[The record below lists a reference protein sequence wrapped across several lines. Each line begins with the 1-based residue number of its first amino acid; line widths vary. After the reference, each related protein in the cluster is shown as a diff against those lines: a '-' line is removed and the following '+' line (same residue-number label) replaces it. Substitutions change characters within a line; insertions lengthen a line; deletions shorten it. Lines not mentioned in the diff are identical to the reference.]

1 MGERAMNYLALRS
14 SAITRITTAVLKRL
28 VDDSELNR
36 SNAEG
41 RVFVF
46 ETNIAPMYARKGPGS
61 TFDLEWELDL
71 QRYLSTLGEH
81 EFRLVRVSQGGEAV
95 DYRGDWTDHPFAS
108 LEPVASIQADF
119 DTFMQ
124 RSTGTTAH
132 PACKPDVH
140 VNSGAWTLAL
150 NVLRHAGK
158 EEVAVELEA
167 TAQREPATQQEL
179 IEEIGR
185 LVQVARTRAIEPFSV
200 KVGEKLDVEI
210 WPLALDDRV
219 IVGRE
224 VWSSIPSPK
233 VQSIRLKAMPS
244 AATTFASRRSN
255 QPTGK
260 SRRPQGHRR
269 VSLGSAF
276 FLGSH
281 FHRRPMGICES
292 HFEERA

>member
-1 MGERAMNYLALRS
+1 MGERAMNYLALRA
-14 SAITRITTAVLKRL
+14 SAITKITTEVLNHL
-28 VDDSELNR
+28 VSDSVINR
-36 SNAEG
+36 SNADG

-46 ETNIAPMYARKGPGS
+46 ETNFAPMYARKGPCS

-71 QRYLSTLGEH
+71 QRSLSSLGEH
-81 EFRLVRVSQGGEAV
+81 EFRLVRVSQGGEGV

-108 LEPVASIQADF
+108 LETVASIQADF
-119 DTFMQ
+119 DAFMQ

-132 PACKPDVH
+132 PACKPDVR

-150 NVLRHAGK
+150 NVLRHAGQ
-158 EEVAVELEA
+158 EEVAAELEA
-167 TAQREPATQQEL
+167 TAQREPATQQDL

-224 VWSSIPSPK
+224 GWGYTGVRYTHEG
-233 VQSIRLKAMPS
+233 VVVD
-244 AATTFASRRSN
+244 TFAEGAIDSTQGYAVGSDDLCE
-255 QPTGK
+255 QEVEPTNG
-260 SRRPQGHRR
+260 
-269 VSLGSAF
+269 
-276 FLGSH
+276 
-281 FHRRPMGICES
+281 
-292 HFEERA
+292 